1 MATRLVTG
9 LSTGHDSRATARA
22 AVEEARTKLGG
33 GAIDLVLLYCS
44 SNYHYAEVLATV
56 RELTG
61 AAPLIGAST
70 AGEFTE
76 QHVCLGSIAVSLI
89 QSDQIR
95 FFTGLAEGVDK
106 DAETAVASIISQI
119 PLDVPDYPH
128 RCIFLL
134 TDGMV
139 GNGEEIT
146 LMVANMSGSTA
157 KIVGGLAADDF
168 KMKKTVVFHN
178 DRVTEKAASI
188 CVMASKKPFY
198 TAVNHGHCALSAPLR
213 ITKARGNVLYE
224 VEGRPAWDVWREQ
237 TVAQARTLG
246 IDVNAIRESGE
257 VAAYFSNFELG
268 LRTGA
273 DTYKVRYPMSIN
285 ADGSVNFTCTIPNGA
300 VMCIM
305 DGRDAGRQIE
315 ASRVAAERA
324 QRAAAADG
332 YTVIAG
338 ALVIECAVRQFLL
351 GDRFHQA
358 PEAIRAALGGVPMIG
373 AELYGEIRLEPGE
386 FSGFHNTTTV
396 VLLLVE

>member
-1 MATRLVTG
+1 MATRMATG
-9 LSTGHDSRATARA
+9 SGYGANGREAARA
-22 AVEEARTKLGG
+22 AVQEAMKRFGKSP
-33 GAIDLVLLYCS
+33 ADLVILYCS
-44 SNYHYAEVLATV
+44 SNYDYAAVLATV

-61 AAPLIGAST
+61 SAPLIGSST

-76 QHVCLGSIAVSLI
+76 RKVRLGSVAVSLI

-95 FFTGLAEGVDK
+95 FFTGLAEEIDK
-106 DAETAVASIISQI
+106 DAETAVAGIISQV

-146 LMVANMSGSTA
+146 LTVANMSGSTA

-168 KMKKTVVFHN
+168 KMQRTVVFHN
-178 DRVTEKAASI
+178 DRVSEKAASI

-198 TAVNHGHCALSAPLR
+198 TAVNHGHCPLSKPMR
-213 ITKARGNVLYE
+213 ITKARGNVLFE
-224 VEGRPAWDVWREQ
+224 VEGRPAWDVWKEQ
-237 TVAQARTLG
+237 TTEQAAALG
-246 IDVNAIRESGE
+246 IDVNAIRASGE
-257 VAAYFSNFELG
+257 VAAFFSNFELG
-268 LRTGA
+268 LRTGQ
-273 DTYKVRYPMSIN
+273 DTFKVRYPMSIN

-305 DGRDAGRQIE
+305 DGRDADRQIE
-315 ASRVAAERA
+315 ASRIAAERA
-324 QRAAAADG
+324 KQVAAADG
-332 YTVIAG
+332 YTSFAG

-351 GDRFHQA
+351 GDQFRRA
-358 PEAIRAALGGVPMIG
+358 PEAIGAVLGGVPMIG

-386 FSGFHNTTTV
+386 FSGYHNTTTV
-396 VLLLVE
+396 VLLLVD